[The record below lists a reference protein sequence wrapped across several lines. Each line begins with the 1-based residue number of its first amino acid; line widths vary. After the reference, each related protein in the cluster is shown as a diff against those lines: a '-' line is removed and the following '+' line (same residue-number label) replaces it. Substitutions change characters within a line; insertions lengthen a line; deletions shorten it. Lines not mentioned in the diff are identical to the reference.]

1 MKNKLKDKIAVITGA
16 TSGIGRSIAEHLR
29 AQGVKIVNISKDA
42 TNTEFFKS
50 YQCDISD
57 DAALTEVIDEVK
69 NFCQPDF
76 LFCNAGF
83 GTGGTVVNTAVE
95 DIDKLFNVNLIAHVK
110 MVKLL
115 APSVKDGGKIFFTGS
130 LASIIPLPYQACYSA
145 SKAAI
150 ENFSRALA
158 TELKSRKIQ
167 VCTIMPG
174 DIHTNFTAAR
184 IYPEH
189 CDEREAHSIAKT
201 KKAELGGDSPD
212 IVGKLAMKLV
222 RKKRIPLRVSVGFG
236 NKLLAVFAKFLP
248 VRLVNFLVEKIY
260 V

>member
-16 TSGIGRSIAEHLR
+16 TSGIGRSVAEHLS
-29 AQGVKIVNISKDA
+29 AHGVKIVNISLEESQA
-42 TNTEFFKS
+42 EFYKS
-50 YQCDISD
+50 YKCDISD
-57 DAALTEVIDEVK
+57 NAALEEVIGDLK
-69 NFCQPDF
+69 SFCQPDF
-76 LFCNAGF
+76 VFCNAGF
-83 GTGGTVVNTAVE
+83 GTGGTVENTAVE
-95 DIDKLFNVNLIAHVK
+95 DIDKLFKVNLIAHVK

-115 APSVKDGGKIFFTGS
+115 VASVKDGGKIFFTGS
-130 LASIIPLPYQACYSA
+130 LASVIPLPYQACYSA

-158 TELKSRKIQ
+158 TELKARKIQ

-184 IYPEH
+184 VYPNH
-189 CDEREAHSIAKT
+189 CDQREAHSIAKT

-212 IVGKLAMKLV
+212 IVGKLALKLV
-222 RKKRIPLRVSVGFG
+222 QKKRIPLRVSVGFG
-236 NKLLAVFAKFLP
+236 NKFLVAFARIMP
-248 VRLVNFLVEKIY
+248 ARVVNWLVEKTY